1 MTFQFAFKSIR
12 VMQVSPS
19 KELSPYIKH
28 YLFLDNAETAVQ
40 KFRLFSDGNTG
51 IVFSVKSKL
60 ISEIGEVKDYLPASF
75 LYGQLNGFKDL
86 YSENKITLIIVVFQP
101 NGIHQLLGIPAHE
114 FHDSIIPVEDVF
126 DQKIIEL
133 QEKLLEQNNQARVN
147 LLNLFFRSIIASK
160 PSSNQFLI
168 NGSLNFIINKKGL
181 FSIKELV
188 EYTGYTERHLE
199 RKFKECIGLNPK
211 KFGNVIRLHHF
222 LKLLKNKPDHT
233 NLTTICYDAGFS
245 DQSHLIKE
253 FRKHTGITPT
263 EYVCTTGKLT
273 NNLIKRFPASTF

>member
-1 MTFQFAFKSIR
+1 
-12 VMQVSPS
+12 MQVSPP

-28 YLFLDNAETAVQ
+28 YLFLDNAETAIQ

-51 IVFSVKSKL
+51 LVFSVKSKL
-60 ISEIGEVKDYLPASF
+60 ISGINKQQIKDYLPVSF

-86 YSENKITLIIVVFQP
+86 YSENEITLIIVVFQP
-101 NGIHQLLGIPAHE
+101 NGIHQLLGIPASE

-133 QEKLLEQNNQARVN
+133 QEQLSEENNQTRVE
-147 LLNLFFRSIIASK
+147 LLNQFFRSAIASK
-160 PSSNQFLI
+160 PSSNQLI
-168 NGSLNFIINKKGL
+168 VNHSLNFIIDKKGL
-181 FSIKELV
+181 FSIKQLV

-211 KFGNVIRLHHF
+211 KFGNVVRLHYF
-222 LKLLKNKPDHT
+222 LKLLKNKPDDI
-233 NLTTICYDAGFS
+233 NLTGICYDAGFS

-253 FRKHTGITPT
+253 FKKHTGITPT
-263 EYVCTTGKLT
+263 EYVYNTGKLA

>member
-1 MTFQFAFKSIR
+1 
-12 VMQVSPS
+12 MQVSPS

-28 YLFLDNAETAVQ
+28 YLFLDNTETAVQ

-51 IVFSVKSKL
+51 LVFSVKSKL
-60 ISEIGEVKDYLPASF
+60 ISGINKYEIKEYLPASF

-86 YSENKITLIIVVFQP
+86 YSENEITLIIVVFQP

-126 DQKIIEL
+126 DKKITAL
-133 QEKLLEQNNQARVN
+133 QESLFEQNNQMRTE
-147 LLNLFFRSIIASK
+147 LLNSFFSSLIASK
-160 PSSNQFLI
+160 TASNQFLI
-168 NGSLNFIINKKGL
+168 DHSLSFIIKNKGQ
-181 FSIKELV
+181 FSIKKLV

-211 KFGNVIRLHHF
+211 KFGNVVRLHHF
-222 LKLLKNKPDHT
+222 LKLLKDKPEDT

-245 DQSHLIKE
+245 DQSHLIKD
-253 FRKHTGITPT
+253 FKKHTGITPT
-263 EYVCTTGKLT
+263 EYVHSTGKLT
-273 NNLIKRFPASTF
+273 NNLIKRFSVSRF